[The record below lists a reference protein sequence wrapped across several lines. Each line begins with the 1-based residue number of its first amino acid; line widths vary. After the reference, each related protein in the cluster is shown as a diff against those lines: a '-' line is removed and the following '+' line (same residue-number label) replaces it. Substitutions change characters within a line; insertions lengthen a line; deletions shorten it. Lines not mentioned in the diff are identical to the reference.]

1 MKTPSYIKSLLPF
14 WLFVLFFKFGA
25 GLHYTLLSTLGSQV
39 LPIWIVGL
47 CIGGASL
54 LQLIFDVPTGYL
66 LDRIGYMRLLRLGTF
81 VFVLGAAVLFF
92 GLTPATFLATLV
104 LSEFG
109 WLIFGPGADAYVL
122 SKVPAHA
129 SGTYLGF
136 FHAVLAAGIVLASA
150 VLAVVLESGIP
161 IIAGTLFS
169 ILFIA
174 FVFSWNTPDE
184 ASATRGK
191 RNARHQHILR
201 RHVFRNAFAAFKSLN
216 PASTLLVLQNLS
228 SSIFYGAIWFTVPLI
243 LVNQA
248 QSGLLG
254 LSLGVFDLA
263 VVLLG
268 SFLGKLADRYNQKR
282 LVLAGLLLFALAG
295 SAIGFHL
302 DVWFIVLGFL
312 ATAGDEMS
320 SVSLWTWLD
329 RLDAKHTD
337 DGLVSGTIVLFED
350 LGWTIGPALAGVL
363 FASTSPTWTI
373 TLCALPIFFTWMAS
387 LFFLRHHRQQSPRR
401 YAFSAPRRPR
411 HKS

>member
-1 MKTPSYIKSLLPF
+1 MKSASYIRSLLPF

-39 LPIWIVGL
+39 LPVWIVGL

-54 LQLIFDVPTGYL
+54 LQLMFDVPTGYL
-66 LDRIGYMRLLRLGTF
+66 LDRVGYMRLLRLGTL
-81 VFVLGAAVLFF
+81 VFLFGVATLF
-92 GLTPATFLATLV
+92 IGLTPMTFLATLV

-109 WLIFGPGADAYVL
+109 WLIFGPGANAYVL
-122 SKVPAHA
+122 SNVPAHA
-129 SGTYLGF
+129 SGKYLGF

-150 VLAVVLESGIP
+150 VLAFLIGGDILITAAVLTGI
-161 IIAGTLFS
+161 FS
-169 ILFIA
+169 IA
-174 FVFSWNTPDE
+174 VAFSWRTPQE
-184 ASATRGK
+184 SEHVRQK
-191 RNARHQHILR
+191 NNLRHAHIIR
-201 RHVFRNAFAAFKSLN
+201 RHVFRHAFAALKSLN

-248 QSGLLG
+248 HSGLLG

-268 SFLGKLADRYNQKR
+268 SFLGRLADQYSQKR
-282 LVLAGLLLFALAG
+282 LVLIGLLLFALAG

-302 DVWFIVLGFL
+302 DFWFIFLGFL

-320 SVSLWTWLD
+320 SVSLWAWLD
-329 RLDAKHTD
+329 RLDTKHAD

-363 FASTSPTWTI
+363 FATTSPTWTI
-373 TLCALPIFFTWMAS
+373 TLCALPIFFTWLAS
-387 LFFLRHHRQQSPRR
+387 IFFLRNHRQLSSKRAAFFPPRR
-401 YAFSAPRRPR
+401 VR